1 MPVTSST
8 ETLTIQSGQGAY
20 PVHFHST
27 VADLVVDSATASNAV
42 VLADAHVAE
51 VYGDALEPL
60 LGKYPCYQAPAL
72 ESEKTWA
79 GVERMLL
86 FLQKNGC
93 NKGSKLI
100 VVGGGIMQDIATF
113 STHVYYRGIPFEY
126 VPTTLLSMA
135 DSCIGAKCGINFGSF
150 KNQLGVFHS
159 PCTVRICHRFLDTL
173 SDAEVVSGYGE
184 IIKLALTGSEQDYE
198 QTEHAVDSAGF
209 RCPELPALINMS
221 LGVKKVVIEEDEYE
235 IDLRRILNYGHTFGH
250 ALEAITTYAVP
261 HGVGVAWG
269 LDLANYISWRKGM
282 LSEQW
287 FQRIHGFLERHY
299 TLPAAARVSAD
310 DLIAASRRDKKNI
323 GSRLTMILLEK
334 PGALKVV
341 YMDYDDKL
349 RTWINEYFEL
359 SHAFYRD

>member
-1 MPVTSST
+1 MPVTAST
-8 ETLTIQSGQGAY
+8 ETLTIQSGHGAY

-27 VADLVVDSATASNAV
+27 VTDLVANLVTAPNAV

-51 VYGDALEPL
+51 VYGDTLAPL
-60 LGKYPCYQAPAL
+60 LSQYPCHLAPAL
-72 ESEKTWA
+72 ETEKTWV

-113 STHVYYRGIPFEY
+113 STHVYYRGIPFEF

-150 KNQLGVFHS
+150 KNQLGAFHS
-159 PCTVRICHRFLDTL
+159 PCAVRICHRFLDTL
-173 SDAEVVSGYGE
+173 SDAEIVSGYGE
-184 IIKLALTGSEQDYE
+184 IIKLALTGSEEAYE
-198 QTEHAVDSAGF
+198 QTERAVNSGGF
-209 RCPELPALINMS
+209 RCRELPDLINMS
-221 LGVKKVVIEEDEYE
+221 LGAKKVVIEEDEYE

-250 ALEAITTYAVP
+250 ALEAITTYTVP
-261 HGVGVAWG
+261 HGVGVAWV

-282 LSEQW
+282 LSERW
-287 FQRIHGFLERHY
+287 FQRIHGFLTRHY
-299 TLPAAARVSAD
+299 QLPPEARVPAD

-341 YMDYDDKL
+341 YLDYDDKL
-349 RTWINEYFEL
+349 RTWINGFFEL
-359 SHAFYRD
+359 SNAFYRD